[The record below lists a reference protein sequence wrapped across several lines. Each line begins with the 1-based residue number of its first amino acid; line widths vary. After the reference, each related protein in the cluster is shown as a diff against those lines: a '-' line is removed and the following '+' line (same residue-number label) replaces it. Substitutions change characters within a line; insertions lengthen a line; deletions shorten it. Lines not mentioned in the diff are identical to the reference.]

1 MPPSKKWGIKH
12 KPTPKNRSCIPW
24 QKLESWSSVRPFP
37 KQCVYLHDCGVN
49 AVVWNY
55 TLPTDQPAFVAAVTE
70 LRGREGGG
78 GVIPTSDHHCSCW
91 KRFLRLVPT
100 WDLFILCRL
109 FIKHIINQSGQ
120 TTFMITDVNL
130 FLIIDMS
137 YFFLWFAYCVYISST
152 QTMGAKECIL
162 LPLPPHPPTTP
173 HGTGTPIMYLTF
185 GHLQV
190 RRHVPLCCSFVGSS
204 HCDKPDTGLV
214 GFWKAANGVCAEK
227 IKVSEK
233 IRK

>member
-1 MPPSKKWGIKH
+1 MAETGIVILSQAFSQTVCLFARLRRQRSGVKLH
-12 KPTPKNRSCIPW
+12 PANRSARLCCSCNRTP
-24 QKLESWSSVRPFP
+24 
-37 KQCVYLHDCGVN
+37 G
-49 AVVWNY
+49 
-55 TLPTDQPAFVAAVTE
+55 
-70 LRGREGGG
+70 EGGG

-162 LPLPPHPPTTP
+162 LPLPTLPPPHMAQVHQSCIWHLDIYKCGVTFLFAVALLGRAIVTSLTRVWLGFEKLPT
-173 HGTGTPIMYLTF
+173 
-185 GHLQV
+185 
-190 RRHVPLCCSFVGSS
+190 
-204 HCDKPDTGLV
+204 
-214 GFWKAANGVCAEK
+214 
-227 IKVSEK
+227 VSVLK
-233 IRK
+233 K